1 MKRLVTCWGLIWG
14 GLNGEMAVLRE
25 WLYNDPRL
33 NKEVSKN
40 WELLRAG
47 TIWYLPCK

>member
-1 MKRLVTCWGLIWG
+1 MKRALSPAGGSFG

-47 TIWYLPCK
+47 TIWYLPL